1 MGLRERVTLRKR
13 WRNDT
18 GNEGIDPLRQVTPT
32 TLEELQAIV
41 REAERDGCAV
51 RAVGSG
57 HSWSDV
63 ALTDGIL
70 IHPTG
75 MTRPLELESD
85 LLRPGVAETRALVR
99 VQAGM
104 TIAELNAHLQGREL
118 ALPNMGGF
126 DGQTVAGVISTSTH
140 GSGIAFGPLSDF
152 VRSLDIVAA
161 GGTIHRIE
169 PSDGPTD
176 PDAYR
181 ARYPGHQ
188 LHQDDHWFHA
198 AVVGMGCMGVIHSTI
213 LEVGPLF
220 YLREV
225 RAMSTWSDVREELA
239 RGEVLAQNAHYE
251 LIFSPYRNAE
261 GEIECLVTTR
271 NPIPPSEYRHDH
283 RRSRSLLMEL
293 AARFPL
299 TPWLINLAVG
309 LRPQISPFL
318 LTQSLKALVNDDYV
332 NIGYRVF
339 NIGAANYLP
348 AYSCEIGVPVDERG
362 FHLAAVER
370 IVELAAQRRRLGNVY
385 HSAPISLRFVKASD
399 AYLSMMQ
406 GQNTMMIELIMA
418 THTVGGTELQAAHE
432 TALQALGGRPHWGQV
447 NTLTGSHG
455 LVEAMYPRY
464 QDWQAIHAELNSSG
478 VFDGPFS
485 KRVGISG

>member
-1 MGLRERVTLRKR
+1 VGLRERVTLRKR

-188 LHQDDHWFHA
+188 LYQDDHWFHA

-213 LEVGPLF
+213 LEWD
-220 YLREV
+220 RC
-225 RAMSTWSDVREELA
+225 STCA
-239 RGEVLAQNAHYE
+239 RY
-251 LIFSPYRNAE
+251 
-261 GEIECLVTTR
+261 
-271 NPIPPSEYRHDH
+271 
-283 RRSRSLLMEL
+283 
-293 AARFPL
+293 AR
-299 TPWLINLAVG
+299 
-309 LRPQISPFL
+309 
-318 LTQSLKALVNDDYV
+318 
-332 NIGYRVF
+332 
-339 NIGAANYLP
+339 
-348 AYSCEIGVPVDERG
+348 
-362 FHLAAVER
+362 
-370 IVELAAQRRRLGNVY
+370 
-385 HSAPISLRFVKASD
+385 
-399 AYLSMMQ
+399 
-406 GQNTMMIELIMA
+406 
-418 THTVGGTELQAAHE
+418 
-432 TALQALGGRPHWGQV
+432 
-447 NTLTGSHG
+447 
-455 LVEAMYPRY
+455 
-464 QDWQAIHAELNSSG
+464 
-478 VFDGPFS
+478 
-485 KRVGISG
+485 